1 MVKPAS
7 DQLDDPPIATG
18 YGRQSTF
25 DIQLEFI
32 DVFVHLANVIGVPR
46 SVGEIYGFV
55 FSSADPVAF
64 EEVVSGLR
72 ISNGSASRGLRI
84 LRAIGAV
91 TTTYIAGDRRDFYL
105 AETDLRK
112 LGGGVFKALLED
124 RLLNGESRLVRLAD
138 RISALQNTPP
148 TTRQFLEERV
158 SRLRCWH
165 GRAKVAVP
173 AVLDILESHAAVA
186 GDSDE
191 LGTSSGTERRTP
203 DRRSQKRN
211 GDPFY

>member
-7 DQLDDPPIATG
+7 NQRKDPSVAAAYHRLP
-18 YGRQSTF
+18 TF
-25 DIQLEFI
+25 EIQLEFI

-55 FSSADPVAF
+55 FSSVAPVAF

-112 LGGGVFKALLED
+112 LGGGVFKALIED
-124 RLLNGESRLVRLAD
+124 RLLNGETRLGRLAD
-138 RISALQNTPP
+138 RISALQDTSQS
-148 TTRQFLEERV
+148 TREFLEDRV
-158 SRLRCWH
+158 TRLRGWH
-165 GRAKVAVP
+165 GRAKAAVP
-173 AVLDILESHAAVA
+173 TVLSILESQAAA
-186 GDSDE
+186 SDDLNE
-191 LGTSSGTERRTP
+191 LGTSKNAEGASERLLV
-203 DRRSQKRN
+203 KRD
-211 GDPFY
+211 GAPFC